1 MPHISLIYTCISVV
15 TLFQCYQQPSEVSL
29 CFYMGTIEN
38 EVSQEAP
45 GPLESST
52 FTNITLTGI
61 NIDFEVKAN

>member
-1 MPHISLIYTCISVV
+1 MPHISAVYTCISVV

-45 GPLESST
+45 GPLEKST
-52 FTNITLTGI
+52 LYLSHTLLS
-61 NIDFEVKAN
+61 DWDQY